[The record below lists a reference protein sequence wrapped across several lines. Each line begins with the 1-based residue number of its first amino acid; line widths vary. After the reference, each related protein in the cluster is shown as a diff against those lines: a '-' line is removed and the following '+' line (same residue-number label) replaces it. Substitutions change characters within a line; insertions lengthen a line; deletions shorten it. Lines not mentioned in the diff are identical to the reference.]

1 LHFSQ
6 KMTIQCNTF
15 ISEIKKKINKNK
27 KNSKSKNNELDHKEQ
42 QQRILD
48 LINNRDSKFS
58 SEEVQ
63 YQMLEKLVI
72 MSNLEVN
79 Y

>member
-1 LHFSQ
+1 
-6 KMTIQCNTF
+6 MTIQCNTF